1 MPRLG
6 HKKSRLG
13 CRQCKARHVKC
24 DELKPCSNCARHGV
38 PCSLVTWDPHAQGP
52 PPAAATVSGSSSAP
66 GRVKEGLEDAIKPD
80 ITSTPSPSTQADHGT
95 YPPKARGELASA
107 MSEESSPSSQSDH
120 FPFLTRFIHRTDQ
133 TDSDLWL
140 RDLELMHHWTVAA
153 YDELSQR
160 DDISH
165 AWRID
170 APKHAVDHAFF
181 MHEIL
186 AFSALH
192 KAHKTPDQRS
202 QYYAYGVHHQDLTIR
217 GIREKLL
224 NVTPYE
230 APAIVATSTLL
241 TLSVF
246 ASTGF
251 ELNYP
256 EVPSSQGAIEGILN
270 IFNLMQGMGNVL
282 ALAQVHVVNS
292 FLGPIYRE
300 SSEAIPSQP
309 MLEELCQRI
318 PAFITFLQSRADLNE
333 SERRL
338 YLGLMSS
345 FDPVLKMSMAP
356 CVDNRELRFLFLWP
370 MQLHADFFNLLRQRH
385 AGALAIT
392 MFYST
397 ILFASQ
403 SRYCFME
410 GWGKQ
415 LMRACYNDL
424 DQDWHAAV
432 QWPASFLHENPTWN
446 LFSSWAQQ
454 RHGPGIP
461 LVKPD
466 PVIFAYTPRSTM
478 EISHRPQAKSSP
490 GSRGTQ
496 SDTDATFAQQDAAS
510 RLRSTQGA
518 GGASYATEPGPPD
531 HGR

>member
-1 MPRLG
+1 
-6 HKKSRLG
+6 
-13 CRQCKARHVKC
+13 
-24 DELKPCSNCARHGV
+24 
-38 PCSLVTWDPHAQGP
+38 
-52 PPAAATVSGSSSAP
+52 
-66 GRVKEGLEDAIKPD
+66 
-80 ITSTPSPSTQADHGT
+80 
-95 YPPKARGELASA
+95 

-120 FPFLTRFIHRTDQ
+120 FPFLTRFIHRTEQ
-133 TDSDLWL
+133 TESDLWV
-140 RDLELMHHWTVAA
+140 RDLELMHHWTIDA
-153 YDELSQR
+153 YLELSQR

-165 AWRID
+165 AWRVE

-192 KAHKTPDQRS
+192 KAHKNPQQRP

-224 NVTPYE
+224 NVTPHE

-256 EVPSSQGAIEGILN
+256 EIPSSQSAIEGILN

-292 FLGPIYRE
+292 FIGPIYRD
-300 SSEAIPSQP
+300 STEAIPSQP
-309 MLEELCQRI
+309 MLEEFCQRI
-318 PAFITFLQSRADLNE
+318 PAFMTFLQSKPDLNE
-333 SERRL
+333 AERRL

-345 FDPVLKMSMAP
+345 FDPVLKMAMAP
-356 CVDNRELRFLFLWP
+356 CVDNRELHFLFLWP
-370 MQLHADFFNLLRQRH
+370 MQLQGDFLNLLRQRH

-410 GWGKQ
+410 GWGNQ
-415 LMRACYNDL
+415 LMRACYNEL

-432 QWPASFLHENPTWN
+432 QWPASFLQQNPTWN
-446 LFSSWAQQ
+446 LFSSWVEQ
-454 RHGPGIP
+454 RHGTGIP
-461 LVKPD
+461 LLAPD
-466 PVIFAYTPRSTM
+466 PATFTYTSRSAM
-478 EISHRPQAKSSP
+478 EVSHRPQATNSP
-490 GSRGTQ
+490 GSRGAH
-496 SDTDATFAQQDAAS
+496 SDPDATYAQQDASS
-510 RLRSTQGA
+510 RPRITQGP
-518 GGASYATEPGPPD
+518 GGVPYSMQPGPPE